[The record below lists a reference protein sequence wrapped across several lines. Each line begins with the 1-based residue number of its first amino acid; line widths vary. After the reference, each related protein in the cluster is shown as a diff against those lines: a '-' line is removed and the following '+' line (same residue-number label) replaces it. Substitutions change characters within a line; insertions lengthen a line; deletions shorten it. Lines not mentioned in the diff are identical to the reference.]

1 MSIRVSLVSSEN
13 LIQTAKQLYG
23 ICPNGQ
29 IDIAEALTCE
39 LFSRQTMSKRALIDR
54 VLVSLNMFAQVTV
67 DEIKNVF
74 DFLEDNGDVLV
85 GANGMVAR
93 TPLRAILINHNKYL
107 LFGTIPSQVLQKS
120 LPADIKL
127 GTRRVAYFP
136 EDKKENVEQAIA
148 QLAGRIISIEVWS
161 GIDRVEAAD
170 NDWLELLE
178 IQTKSGNL
186 LELQDLENIQA
197 YIPKD
202 LSQPQKTRWQKN
214 FVKEDFNL
222 LRQWQEHG
230 YWRYF
235 WAKITDKN
243 SLSGFS
249 LSSDE
254 ARRTMFAT
262 DRKKKMP
269 INFEYELKDKHIEL
283 EQIAFLPRAEYR
295 YLIAMADIVSTDKP
309 LRYLFDIQHWQ
320 QVVGVITNRLGVSFK
335 PKTLQ
340 R

>member
-1 MSIRVSLVSSEN
+1 MSIRLSLVSSEN
-13 LIQTAKQLYG
+13 LTQMAKQLYG

-29 IDIAEALTCE
+29 IDIAEALRCE

-54 VLVSLNMFAQVTV
+54 VLVSLNMFAQVTI
-67 DEIKNVF
+67 DEIKNIF
-74 DFLEDNGDVLV
+74 DFLEDSGDVLV
-85 GANGMVAR
+85 GANGMVGR
-93 TPLRAILINHNKYL
+93 TPLRAVLISNNKYL
-107 LFGTIPSQVLQKS
+107 LFGTLPSQVLQKT

-127 GTRRVAYFP
+127 GVRRVTYFP

-148 QLAGRIISIEVWS
+148 QLAGRIISIEAWS
-161 GIDRVEAAD
+161 GLDRVEAAG

-186 LELQDLENIQA
+186 LELTDLENIQA

-202 LSQPQKTRWQKN
+202 LSQLQKTRWQKN

-235 WAKITDKN
+235 WAKITNKDI
-243 SLSGFS
+243 LSGFII
-249 LSSDE
+249 SSDE
-254 ARRTMFAT
+254 ARRTMFAI

-283 EQIAFLPRAEYR
+283 EQTVFLPRAEYR
-295 YLIAMADIVSTDKP
+295 YLIAMADIVSSDKL
-309 LRYLFDIQHWQ
+309 LRYFFDIQHWQ
-320 QVVGVITNRLGVSFK
+320 QIISVITNRLGVTFK
-335 PKTLQ
+335 PKTL
-340 R
+340 